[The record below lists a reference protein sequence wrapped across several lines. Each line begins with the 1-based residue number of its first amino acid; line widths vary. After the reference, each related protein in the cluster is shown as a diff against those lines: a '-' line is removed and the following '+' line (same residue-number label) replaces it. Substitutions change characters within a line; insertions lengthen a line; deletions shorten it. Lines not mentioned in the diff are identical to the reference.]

1 VTAYPRTLVALFSLA
16 FLGLAGCG
24 PSATARFY
32 TLNSTA
38 TAQGA
43 PATSYAVSVGPV
55 SVPGYVDRPQFVV
68 QAAPNRVA
76 LDEFNRWAAPLD
88 EGIARVVAGDLTV
101 LLGTTQVI
109 TFPLPPGFTP
119 AYQVTIDVQRFESTP
134 GKGVVVD
141 AIWVVRRSAGGEP
154 RMGRTV
160 ASDTVEGEGF
170 DALAAAHSRALAK
183 VSGDIA
189 TAIRAA
195 AAEKPEIRIPSEPA
209 GSQKQRGRTR
219 STGEGTNE

>member
-1 VTAYPRTLVALFSLA
+1 MLLAFFSLA
-16 FLGLAGCG
+16 LLGSAGCG
-24 PSATARFY
+24 PSASARFY
-32 TLNSTA
+32 TLTSTA
-38 TAQGA
+38 SAQGV
-43 PATSYAVSVGPV
+43 PATGSAIAVGPV

-68 QAAPNRVA
+68 QVAPNRVG

-101 LLGTTQVI
+101 LLGATNVV
-109 TFPLPPGFTP
+109 TFPLPPGFLP

-134 GKGVVVD
+134 GKGVVID
-141 AIWVVRRSAGGEP
+141 AVWVVRRSAGGNP

-189 TAIRAA
+189 AAIRAA
-195 AAEKPEIRIPSEPA
+195 AAEKP
-209 GSQKQRGRTR
+209 
-219 STGEGTNE
+219 